1 MQTRFFAMSGGVDQV
16 TPPIAI
22 PPGRLSSCLN
32 YESSPRGYRRI
43 DGWERF
49 DGRPKP
55 SEATY
60 RVVPFS
66 NGVFDLPVG
75 ATIVGSSSGKS
86 AKIIHKASVYSGS
99 YSSGNASGA
108 FPILQDTGL
117 LNGETIFFG
126 PTQVGVISGEILDNA
141 PSSLEEEKN
150 WLLAAQEERRELIQP
165 VPGSGPVRGI
175 WTYKGDV
182 YAIRDSADASRGVL
196 HKATSNGWVD
206 VTTFQS
212 LSFDGGTAEFLAG
225 ETVSTTSPN
234 GTALIKKVVLQ
245 DGDWTTADAKGRLII
260 TNVTGSFGNDRPIT
274 SAAGAGV
281 ADGTVSS
288 ITINPGGR
296 YSFDNH
302 NFMATTGT
310 FNMYAA
316 NGTGYAFEFDGETIT
331 PVITG
336 ENADRPIRVVAHK
349 DHLFLFYVDGRIL
362 HSAVYKPLNF
372 EVVQGAL
379 LAGIGDEITDVV
391 QTATGELTILGRN
404 KVAVLYGTNS
414 QNWNLVTL
422 TDESGAT
429 PWTTQLLGAPLY
441 LDKIGIRSLDTTQ
454 AYGNFA
460 LGTKTQ
466 LVQKHFLNKRLGNI
480 AAVGSLRIR
489 SKDSYRVFFAD
500 GTGVNIY
507 FGRKQQEC
515 TFFDL
520 EFAVTCTCSGTDSNN
535 NEILLAGDNDGMVY
549 QLDKGTS
556 ADGEIIPAHMRLP
569 FNHVGSPS
577 QVKRWHKAQLEIDGS
592 SQTRISVTYS
602 ISYGDIELPH
612 SYEQEFDVQG
622 GGGLWNEAVWN
633 NFYWSS
639 PVEGQEDVF
648 LDGIGPN
655 LSLVIISENN
665 YSIPHT
671 LTGVTLFFNYRR
683 VAL

>member
-1 MQTRFFAMSGGVDQV
+1 MQTRFFGMSGGVDQV

-22 PPGRLSSCLN
+22 PPGRLASCLN

-60 RVVPFS
+60 RVIPFS
-66 NGVFDLPVG
+66 GGIFDLPVG
-75 ATIVGSSSGKS
+75 ATVTGLSSGKS

-99 YSSGNASGA
+99 YANGDAVGA
-108 FPILQDTGL
+108 FPVILDTGL
-117 LNGETIFFG
+117 LNGESIFFG
-126 PTQVGVISGEILDNA
+126 QTLVAVVSGEILDIA

-165 VPGSGPVRGI
+165 VPGSGPVRGV
-175 WTYKGDV
+175 WTYKGDT

-196 HKATSNGWVD
+196 HKATGNGWVA
-206 VTTFQS
+206 VPTFQS
-212 LSFDGGTAEFLAG
+212 LSFDGGTAEFQVG

-281 ADGTVSS
+281 ADGTVTS

-316 NGTGYAFEFDGETIT
+316 NGVGHAFEFDGETIT

-379 LAGIGDEITDVV
+379 LAGIGDEITDVA

-454 AYGNFA
+454 AYGNFV

-466 LVQKHFLNKRLGNI
+466 LVQRHFLNKRLGNI
-480 AAVGSLRIR
+480 PAVGSLRIR
-489 SKDSYRVFFAD
+489 SKDAYRVFFAD

-507 FGRKQQEC
+507 FGRKQQES

-520 EFAVTCTCSGTDSNN
+520 GFVVACTCSGTDTNN
-535 NEILLAGDNDGMVY
+535 NEILLIGDNSGMVY

-556 ADGEIIPAHMRLP
+556 ADGEIITAHMRLP

-577 QVKRWHKAQLEIDGS
+577 QEKRWHKATLEIDGS
-592 SQTRISVTYS
+592 SQTTISVTYS
-602 ISYGDIELPH
+602 ISYGNIEMPE
-612 SYEQEFDVQG
+612 SYEQKFAVHG
-622 GGGLWNEAVWN
+622 GGGLWNEAVWD

-639 PVEGQEDVF
+639 PVEGQSDVF
-648 LDGIGPN
+648 IDGIGPN
-655 LSLVIISENN
+655 LSLVIISESN

-671 LTGVTLFFNYRR
+671 LTGITLFFNYRR